1 MPLLRRVA
9 PALLPTSFIEFME
22 TIYLESPDALQD
34 LRAIYSALDGAQA
47 IITLFGA
54 HLVSWKSAGGA
65 EQLFCSARS
74 ALDGSRAI
82 RGGVP
87 VVFPQFNE
95 RGPGLRHGFARV
107 CDWALV
113 DSGCEAGDDGD
124 DGEDNA
130 SGTAFAVFALEPH
143 DLPRATAQAWPHEF
157 RLQLRVSVGG
167 DTLAMA
173 FEVHNRGAAPFA
185 FSCALHTY
193 HLVDQVADVRI
204 DGVRDT
210 ELAIGDA
217 LDQIF
222 YGIDG
227 RTTLRAGCST
237 LTLEQDGFTDA
248 VVWNPGAVNAA
259 ALVDLDDDEYQR
271 FVCIEPAVIA
281 PVTLQ
286 AGESW
291 LGRYRI
297 ESSVQPA

>member
-1 MPLLRRVA
+1 MNTITLVPFGQLPAVQLTA
-9 PALLPTSFIEFME
+9 P
-22 TIYLESPDALQD
+22 
-34 LRAIYSALDGAQA
+34 DGAQA

-95 RGPGLRHGFARV
+95 RGPGLRHGFARIS
-107 CDWALV
+107 DWALV
-113 DSGCEAGDDGD
+113 DSGEGDEA
-124 DGEDNA
+124 
-130 SGTAFAVFALEPH
+130 GTAFAVFALEPH
-143 DLPRATAQAWPHEF
+143 DLAPATAQAWPHDF
-157 RLQLRVSVGG
+157 LLQLRVCVGG
-167 DTLAMA
+167 DRLAIA
-173 FEVHNRGAAPFA
+173 FDVHNRGAAPFA

-204 DGVRDT
+204 DGVQDT

-222 YGIDG
+222 YGIKG
-227 RTTLRAGCST
+227 RTILRAGAST

-259 ALVDLDDDEYQR
+259 AVIDLEDDEYQR

-281 PVTLQ
+281 PATLQ
-286 AGESW
+286 GGESW
-291 LGRYRI
+291 RGNYLVGPGVSTGP
-297 ESSVQPA
+297 EA

>member
-1 MPLLRRVA
+1 MEHRINTITLA
-9 PALLPTSFIEFME
+9 PFGQLPAVQLIA
-22 TIYLESPDALQD
+22 P
-34 LRAIYSALDGAQA
+34 DGAQA

-113 DSGCEAGDDGD
+113 DSGTGAGDDGE
-124 DGEDNA
+124 GHA

-157 RLQLRVSVGG
+157 LLQLRVSVGG
-167 DTLAMA
+167 DKLAMA

-193 HLVDQVADVRI
+193 HLVDQVCDARI
-204 DGVRDT
+204 DGLRDAA
-210 ELAIGDA
+210 LAIGDP
-217 LDQIF
+217 LDEIF
-222 YGIDG
+222 FGVQP
-227 RTTLRAGCST
+227 RLTLRAGAAT
-237 LTLEQDGFTDA
+237 RVLEQDGFTDA
-248 VVWNPGAVNAA
+248 VVWNPGAANAA
-259 ALVDLDDDEYQR
+259 ALVDLEDDEYQR

-286 AGESW
+286 GGESW
-291 LGRYRI
+291 RGNYLVGPG
-297 ESSVQPA
+297 VGTGPQV